1 MLYEAI
7 KEILEEV
14 VTPFIGPDKV
24 FPIFGTEFPCIT
36 YTITPVSGGV
46 VKEDQV
52 EVKIIHENYD
62 TAEEIKKAICDK
74 LNVALNKPSL
84 VSNGIALRGSLAG
97 GGSLYS
103 DGPQMWELSQFF
115 IIKWRCL

>member
-14 VTPFIGPDKV
+14 VTPFICPGKV

-36 YTITPVSGGV
+36 YTITPASGGV

-52 EVKIIHENYD
+52 EIKIIHPDYEI
-62 TAEEIKKAICDK
+62 AEEIKKAICDK
-74 LNVALNKPSL
+74 LNTELNKPSL
-84 VSNGIALRGSLAG
+84 VSNNVALRGQLAG
-97 GGSLYS
+97 GGSLFS

-115 IIKWRCL
+115 IITWRCL